1 MNEPDRN
8 EPDRKVK
15 RISAAQW
22 TLVAIIVACAVGS
35 LVYRLLVHQHL
46 EQTAALFIGIPSV
59 LAIVVALQPAAQT
72 VTGTIIKG
80 VTLALLIVAPLLG
93 EGFICILFAAP
104 LFYLVGIIV
113 GLVADRAVR
122 NRSTRLSCV
131 AVVLLPMCLEG
142 VIPALT
148 FERTQVLSV
157 RKVVP
162 ASADAVRQMLSQ
174 PPRIELLLPAPL
186 RIGFPRPIAASGG
199 GLTPGSVR
207 TIRFSGAEGK
217 PPGDLLMRI
226 SESRPGY
233 VRFSA
238 VKDGSKLAH
247 WIAWDSSEVEWM
259 PIDAT
264 HTAVTWRIQFDREL
278 DPAWYFVPLE
288 RAAVH
293 EAAAYLIDAN
303 ATPAARP

>member
-1 MNEPDRN
+1 MMSESDDPR
-8 EPDRKVK
+8 P
-15 RISAAQW
+15 RISAKQW
-22 TLVAIIVACAVGS
+22 TLIAIIVACAAGS
-35 LVYRLLVHQHL
+35 LFYRLLTHQHL

-72 VTGTIIKG
+72 VTGTIIRG

-104 LFYLVGIIV
+104 LFYLVGIVV
-113 GLVADRAVR
+113 GLIADRAVR

-148 FERTQVLSV
+148 FDRTQVVSV

-162 ASADAVRQMLSQ
+162 ASADAVQQRLGQS
-174 PPRIELLLPAPL
+174 PDIALLLPAPL
-186 RIGFPRPIAASGG
+186 RIGFPRPIAATGSG
-199 GLTPGSVR
+199 LAPGSAR

-217 PPGDLLMRI
+217 PPGDLKMRI
-226 SESRPGY
+226 TESRPGY
-233 VRFSA
+233 LRFSA
-238 VKDGSKLAH
+238 IQDGSKLAH
-247 WIAWDSSEVEWM
+247 WIAWDSSEVEWT

-293 EAAAYLIDAN
+293 EAAAYLID
-303 ATPAARP
+303 